1 MALTR
6 IKTNQ
11 LTDSSVTEGKIANL
25 AVSGGK
31 LANNLTYGSDLT
43 VSGNLTVSGTTVAVA
58 TTNTRVD
65 DALITLAQGTSGS
78 PTEDSGLLI
87 DRGSSDNVAFVWD
100 ESADEFVVANVG
112 AEDGDTAGNLT
123 ISAYAGFHANAIVYA
138 SLNDGTTTVS
148 STAAELNFVDGSS
161 AGTILNS
168 KAVIYGSGG
177 EVNATIL
184 QVGGVAITAT
194 PAEINVLDDVT
205 AGTVAASKVVV
216 VDSNKDISSFRN
228 LTASGVVTGGSFVIG
243 SADISE
249 AELETIDGITAGTAA
264 ASKAVI
270 LDASKDIAGLN
281 DVSAAGLTLSD
292 LTDNRITIAGSSG
305 LLEDDA
311 NFTFDG
317 TTLTVGGADSSVF
330 TATVAGVVTASGAMT
345 VDGLASLDGGI
356 NTNDDFTV
364 DTDGN
369 AVMVGLATSGVVNLN
384 NVTESTSATTGA
396 LIVDGGVGIA
406 KDLWVGID
414 LDVVGATTLDG
425 AVTLGNAS
433 GDAITVTGTATFTP
447 SADFDGGFTVAAS
460 QTLNMG
466 TNRVQAVADPSSAQD
481 AATKAY
487 VDSSVSSGSTLAVA
501 GDSGTDNVTVGT
513 DTFTFSGT
521 ANEVTTAITNNTLT
535 IGLPDDVT
543 VGGNAI
549 ITGNLT
555 VNGTT
560 TTLSTTNSVVA
571 DLLIE
576 LGNGVTGTP
585 GNDAGLVIERGD
597 SANVFIGWDESA
609 DAVALG
615 TGTFTGA
622 TTGNLSL
629 TAAALSAGAI
639 TSTGVVT
646 ATGFTIGSA
655 AINEAELETIDG
667 ITAGTAAASK
677 AVVLDSSR
685 NIATI
690 GSITLDGSLIIG
702 SASMSEVDLEK
713 LDGITNG
720 TGAANKALVLG
731 ASNEISTG
739 GVVTATGFTIGSAAI
754 NEAELETID
763 GITAG
768 TVAASKAVVV
778 DSNKDISSFRNLTAS
793 GVVTGGSFVIGS
805 ADMSEADLEKLD
817 GITNGTGAA
826 NKALVLGASSEIS
839 TGGVVTATGFT
850 IGSAVM
856 SEADLE
862 QIDGITAGTVAASKA
877 VVVDANKDIASFRN
891 LGATGETTLASAI
904 VSDLTNNRITIA
916 GTSGA
921 LEDDANFTFDGTTL
935 TVGGADSTVF
945 TATVAGVVAA
955 SGAMTVD
962 GLASLDGGINTND
975 DFTVDTDGN
984 IVNVAITSSGLAS
997 LDGGIDVATAKFA
1010 VSTAGIVTTVEDIR
1024 ITADNKQL
1032 EIGAGTDFTIGH
1044 DGTNTTITNATGILA
1059 INGAAA
1065 SAIRVNEAG
1074 ANVDFVVEGD
1084 TNTGLLTIDA
1094 SQDNVGIGGAPNA
1107 NAVLHVSST
1116 GAMIIPVGT
1125 TAQRPTGVT
1134 GMLRYSSTA
1143 GGLEFYDNDSWESV
1157 SSEFTVATTEQFS
1170 GNGSTTE
1177 FTLQATAGGEAYS
1190 AAGILVF
1197 INGVAQDIN
1206 AYALSG
1212 AGNVTMT
1219 LDEAPLS
1226 GDTIEVRKFTTSTT
1240 VTAIADTDGNT
1251 QIQVEEG
1258 SNDNTI
1264 RFDTDGTE
1272 RVTITSAGL
1281 NIISGVMT
1289 GTATEARYADLA
1301 EMYAADADISAGT
1314 VVCFAGEGKVAEC
1327 DVADCRSVAGIV
1339 STDPAHLMNSTQ
1351 EGVALALAGRVPCKV
1366 TGAVAA
1372 GDLMVSAGNGMAMA
1386 NNDAAMGT
1394 VIGKAIEAS
1403 EGGESVIE
1411 VLALM
1416 M

>member
-1 MALTR
+1 
-6 IKTNQ
+6 
-11 LTDSSVTEGKIANL
+11 
-25 AVSGGK
+25 
-31 LANNLTYGSDLT
+31 
-43 VSGNLTVSGTTVAVA
+43 
-58 TTNTRVD
+58 
-65 DALITLAQGTSGS
+65 
-78 PTEDSGLLI
+78 
-87 DRGSSDNVAFVWD
+87 
-100 ESADEFVVANVG
+100 
-112 AEDGDTAGNLT
+112 
-123 ISAYAGFHANAIVYA
+123 
-138 SLNDGTTTVS
+138 
-148 STAAELNFVDGSS
+148 
-161 AGTILNS
+161 
-168 KAVIYGSGG
+168 
-177 EVNATIL
+177 
-184 QVGGVAITAT
+184 
-194 PAEINVLDDVT
+194 
-205 AGTVAASKVVV
+205 
-216 VDSNKDISSFRN
+216 
-228 LTASGVVTGGSFVIG
+228 
-243 SADISE
+243 
-249 AELETIDGITAGTAA
+249 
-264 ASKAVI
+264 
-270 LDASKDIAGLN
+270 
-281 DVSAAGLTLSD
+281 
-292 LTDNRITIAGSSG
+292 
-305 LLEDDA
+305 
-311 NFTFDG
+311 
-317 TTLTVGGADSSVF
+317 
-330 TATVAGVVTASGAMT
+330 
-345 VDGLASLDGGI
+345 
-356 NTNDDFTV
+356 
-364 DTDGN
+364 
-369 AVMVGLATSGVVNLN
+369 
-384 NVTESTSATTGA
+384 
-396 LIVDGGVGIA
+396 
-406 KDLWVGID
+406 
-414 LDVVGATTLDG
+414 
-425 AVTLGNAS
+425 
-433 GDAITVTGTATFTP
+433 
-447 SADFDGGFTVAAS
+447 
-460 QTLNMG
+460 
-466 TNRVQAVADPSSAQD
+466 
-481 AATKAY
+481 
-487 VDSSVSSGSTLAVA
+487 
-501 GDSGTDNVTVGT
+501 
-513 DTFTFSGT
+513 
-521 ANEVTTAITNNTLT
+521 
-535 IGLPDDVT
+535 
-543 VGGNAI
+543 
-549 ITGNLT
+549 
-555 VNGTT
+555 
-560 TTLSTTNSVVA
+560 
-571 DLLIE
+571 
-576 LGNGVTGTP
+576 
-585 GNDAGLVIERGD
+585 
-597 SANVFIGWDESA
+597 
-609 DAVALG
+609 
-615 TGTFTGA
+615 
-622 TTGNLSL
+622 
-629 TAAALSAGAI
+629 
-639 TSTGVVT
+639 
-646 ATGFTIGSA
+646 
-655 AINEAELETIDG
+655 
-667 ITAGTAAASK
+667 
-677 AVVLDSSR
+677 
-685 NIATI
+685 
-690 GSITLDGSLIIG
+690 
-702 SASMSEVDLEK
+702 
-713 LDGITNG
+713 
-720 TGAANKALVLG
+720 
-731 ASNEISTG
+731 
-739 GVVTATGFTIGSAAI
+739 
-754 NEAELETID
+754 
-763 GITAG
+763 
-768 TVAASKAVVV
+768 
-778 DSNKDISSFRNLTAS
+778 
-793 GVVTGGSFVIGS
+793 
-805 ADMSEADLEKLD
+805 
-817 GITNGTGAA
+817 
-826 NKALVLGASSEIS
+826 
-839 TGGVVTATGFT
+839 
-850 IGSAVM
+850 
-856 SEADLE
+856 
-862 QIDGITAGTVAASKA
+862 
-877 VVVDANKDIASFRN
+877 
-891 LGATGETTLASAI
+891 
-904 VSDLTNNRITIA
+904 
-916 GTSGA
+916 
-921 LEDDANFTFDGTTL
+921 
-935 TVGGADSTVF
+935 
-945 TATVAGVVAA
+945 
-955 SGAMTVD
+955 MTVD